1 MKVRFLS
8 LVTSIA
14 LVVGCFEGI
23 PFTKSYAADTSSQ
36 TASTIPYRYTY
47 GDTKLVSSISD
58 LPEEWIITAYDTSS
72 EKYTVKFVGNA
83 PYGKEEEVYTYSE
96 KNTNWVKTDLS
107 GHKIRYIGGAQYG
120 STEIVAPDIKI
131 PADWVATEYN
141 RDNSTMTIKYLNGAK
156 RGDVVAANFYT
167 FWEMPEGW
175 IVTQYDNN
183 TQIGSIK
190 YLGSEKEIHDN
201 YSFGQTVPAIFIQQ
215 KKIPVNFI
223 WNNSTTLQYVANGS
237 YGAQAEVEFFY
248 YYSEENLPE
257 GWVLTNESKSS
268 SGGTKGTIKCLSGAS
283 YGSTA
288 QASIWYAKNP
298 LSSEVNN
305 KNSLPEGWVITDFSE
320 DSKQCTIKYIAG
332 APYNKEEVLKDLP
345 GYLNGHAVTAMK
357 PTYGWIITSRD
368 SSAKTY
374 TVKCIEGAKYKDQ
387 LSIYVNGFQFDWTK
401 LLPYGWM
408 FVSSVG
414 NDGFV
419 TIKYING
426 APIGT
431 IETVLKPICSW
442 TLFLDTVPAGWVD
455 IETKDSFET
464 LKYTGDIYNEV
475 GKKIDFN
482 LKDISGNTV
491 KLSDLKGKNVLL
503 VVASSD
509 YNLNSIFKEQIPDL
523 EIFSVSPNPEEVESY
538 INHGILRDPGNSFA
552 YTYASLQN
560 GNWNTLYWPIYLF
573 IDKNSTLV
581 SKKIRISESQALAE
595 AKRLFGSK
603 DPLPQVTPSITP
615 TVTLSPTPTASS
627 TLAPT
632 PTTPQTQIAGDLN
645 GDKKVNST
653 DLSLC
658 KRYLL
663 GLVTDLPVNDDYIA
677 ADLNLDKKIN
687 STDYSI
693 LKRYVLGNIDRL
705 PYIPQ
710 STTPSPTAAPTP
722 TLTSAPT
729 PTPTATPTPT
739 PTAAPT
745 ATPTPTPGSS
755 DLPSINDAKS
765 DPDSVFTNE
774 STDVV
779 FTAEVA
785 YDSTKPK
792 PEVTLNSSDEGGSTI
807 EKLGAMN
814 DDGIDG
820 DAVANDN
827 IYSIKRSMLYTSVQ
841 TAYFTVSAA
850 QDTAKNVSYPIK
862 LYALNLVT
870 DTQLSANTEF
880 QNNEL
885 QKFTGLIN
893 SKGLSEAQKSILN
906 ELSSNPDIDQAGISE
921 SGDSIWF
928 QYKDGTLGAISPK
941 ASEDTKGSGSISNTS
956 GSDLKFRSS
965 ISGSMLND
973 LLYSA
978 ASPFDKSDSTATTK
992 YPRIPTRKVL
1002 LLSPMLHDFKDFDDH
1017 FQDSTNPGVYDII
1030 KGYKYDN
1037 KNVFPD
1043 DHITFL
1049 SDGKV
1054 TIDFL
1059 RNNLSNYGIISI
1071 SSHGDTLYQDLRN
1084 RKLWKSPNGQVGFY
1098 SGQQASQNEPRSIR
1112 EDLSRHR
1119 LATSTFMDKNPDGT
1133 RTARTFYFV
1142 LPSFISSYCKNKYQ
1156 KSIVYMSTCRSAYN
1170 TSLSDAFL
1178 NTGAL
1183 TFLGYSN
1190 YVDSAFARK
1199 TGADFFKEFLSNT
1212 YPISSTTGA
1221 SFVSG
1226 LRDTSNPPAEFKMF
1240 GEKNL
1245 KPPLPIVN
1253 LGTVGDGE
1261 SMAYD
1266 INNKGQVV
1274 GASYIG
1280 SDQYPFLWDDE
1291 VITKLNSET
1300 SWAGRINDKGQIC
1313 LSSEKKFDEKRSDH
1327 IYSKGFLWQNGTIKS
1342 PGEYIRYMD
1351 INDKGQIVGF
1361 KADSLNYNLKGFL
1374 LQNGTYTDLGNFIP
1388 VDINNNGQIIGYAMM
1403 KYYQNDDMQIRS
1415 FLYQNGTFKD
1425 IGTLNKNAR
1434 KSVSFAN
1441 DSTDIFLTDITQV
1454 FIRNNTTF
1462 GQTLAQRINDKGQ
1475 IVGDSYIDDGT
1486 NEHAFLWENGV
1497 MKDLG
1502 ILGGQDGSSVAFDI
1516 NNDGLIV
1523 GNAKSSDGL
1532 THPFLIRNGKMEN
1545 LSDTGTF
1552 GIVQDR
1558 VSTGRAINELGQ
1570 IAGFDF
1576 GGEAVLWTP

>member
-1 MKVRFLS
+1 
-8 LVTSIA
+8 
-14 LVVGCFEGI
+14 
-23 PFTKSYAADTSSQ
+23 
-36 TASTIPYRYTY
+36 
-47 GDTKLVSSISD
+47 
-58 LPEEWIITAYDTSS
+58 
-72 EKYTVKFVGNA
+72 
-83 PYGKEEEVYTYSE
+83 
-96 KNTNWVKTDLS
+96 
-107 GHKIRYIGGAQYG
+107 
-120 STEIVAPDIKI
+120 
-131 PADWVATEYN
+131 
-141 RDNSTMTIKYLNGAK
+141 
-156 RGDVVAANFYT
+156 
-167 FWEMPEGW
+167 
-175 IVTQYDNN
+175 
-183 TQIGSIK
+183 
-190 YLGSEKEIHDN
+190 
-201 YSFGQTVPAIFIQQ
+201 
-215 KKIPVNFI
+215 
-223 WNNSTTLQYVANGS
+223 
-237 YGAQAEVEFFY
+237 
-248 YYSEENLPE
+248 
-257 GWVLTNESKSS
+257 
-268 SGGTKGTIKCLSGAS
+268 
-283 YGSTA
+283 
-288 QASIWYAKNP
+288 
-298 LSSEVNN
+298 
-305 KNSLPEGWVITDFSE
+305 
-320 DSKQCTIKYIAG
+320 
-332 APYNKEEVLKDLP
+332 DLP
-345 GYLNGHAVTAMK
+345 GYLNRQAVTAMK
-357 PTYGWIITSRD
+357 PPYGWIVTSRD
-368 SSAKTY
+368 SLAKTY
-374 TVKCIEGAKYKDQ
+374 TIKCIEGAKYKDQ

-408 FVSSVG
+408 FVSTVG

-426 APIGT
+426 APIGAV
-431 IETVLKPICSW
+431 ETVLKPICSW

-455 IETKDSFET
+455 TETKDSFET

-475 GKKIDFN
+475 GKQVDFD

-523 EIFSVSPNPEEVESY
+523 QIFSISQNPEEVESY

-552 YTYASLQN
+552 YTYASLPN
-560 GNWNTLYWPIYLF
+560 GSWNMLYWPVYLF

-581 SKKIRISESQALAE
+581 SKKIRISETQALAE

-603 DPLPQVTPSITP
+603 DPLPQATPSIAPTP
-615 TVTLSPTPTASS
+615 TLSPTPTASNTS
-627 TLAPT
+627 TST
-632 PTTPQTQIAGDLN
+632 PAVPQTQIAGDLN
-645 GDKKVNST
+645 GDKKINST

-663 GLVTDLPVNDDYIA
+663 GLITDLPVNDDYIA
-677 ADLNLDKKIN
+677 ADLNLDRKIN

-705 PYIPQ
+705 PYIPK
-710 STTPSPTAAPTP
+710 SPSPTPTVTPTP
-722 TLTSAPT
+722 AHTATPT
-729 PTPTATPTPT
+729 PTPTATPTQT

-745 ATPTPTPGSS
+745 ATPGSS
-755 DLPSINDAKS
+755 DLPAINNVKS

-785 YDSTKPK
+785 YDSTKTK
-792 PEVTLNSSDEGGSTI
+792 PEVTLNSSDENGSTI
-807 EKLGAMN
+807 EKLGTMN

-827 IYSIKRSMLYTSVQ
+827 IYSFKKNMLYTSVQ

-850 QDTAKNVSYPIK
+850 QDTAKKVSYPIK

-870 DTQLSANTEF
+870 DAQLGSNTEF

-885 QKFTGLIN
+885 QKFLGLIN

-906 ELSSNPDIDQAGISE
+906 ELNSNSNIDQAGISE

-941 ASEDTKGSGSISNTS
+941 ASENTKGSGSISNTS
-956 GSDLKFRSS
+956 GSDLKLRSS
-965 ISGSMLND
+965 ISGSMLNN
-973 LLYSA
+973 LLFSA
-978 ASPFDKSDSTATTK
+978 ASPFNNPNSTAGTK

-1002 LLSPMLHDFKDFDDH
+1002 LLSPMLHDFKVYDDH
-1017 FQDSTNPGVYDII
+1017 SLNSANPGVYDVI
-1030 KGYKYDN
+1030 KNYKYDN

-1043 DHITFL
+1043 DHITYL
-1049 SDGKV
+1049 SDDQV

-1071 SSHGDTLYQDLRN
+1071 SSHGDTLYQNLRSGDN
-1084 RKLWKSPNGQVGFY
+1084 WGSTRGQVGFF
-1098 SGQQASQNEPRSIR
+1098 SGQQASQNEPRAIR

-1119 LATSTFMDKNPDGT
+1119 LATSTFMDANPDGT

-1156 KSIVYMSTCRSAYN
+1156 KSIVYMSSCRSAYN

-1178 NTGAL
+1178 KTGAL
-1183 TFLGYSN
+1183 TFLGYTN
-1190 YVDSAFARK
+1190 YVQSDFARK

-1212 YPISSTTGA
+1212 YPISSTTGT

-1226 LRDTSNPPAEFKMF
+1226 LKDTSNPPAEFKMF

-1253 LGTVGDGE
+1253 LGTIGDGE

-1274 GASYIG
+1274 GASYKG
-1280 SDQYPFLWDDE
+1280 SDLYPFLWDDE
-1291 VITKLNSET
+1291 VLTRLNSET
-1300 SWAGRINDKGQIC
+1300 SWAGRINDKSQIC
-1313 LSSEKKFDEKRSDH
+1313 LSSEKKFDEQRTSH
-1327 IYSKGFLWQNGTIKS
+1327 VYSKGFLWQNGTLKS

-1351 INDKGQIVGF
+1351 INDNGQIIGY
-1361 KADSLNYNLKGFL
+1361 KADSLTYTLKGFL

-1403 KYYQNDDMQIRS
+1403 KYYQSDDMQIRS

-1441 DSTDIFLTDITQV
+1441 DSTDIFLNDIIGELFV
-1454 FIRNNTTF
+1454 RNNTTF
-1462 GQTLAQRINDKGQ
+1462 GQTLAQGINDKGQ
-1475 IVGDSYIDDGT
+1475 IVGGSYIGDDGI
-1486 NEHAFLWENGV
+1486 NQHAFLWENGI
-1497 MKDLG
+1497 MRDLG
-1502 ILGGQDGSSVAFDI
+1502 ILGGQDGSALAFDI
-1516 NNDGLIV
+1516 NNEGMIC

-1532 THPFLIRNGKMEN
+1532 NHPFLWRNGRMEN
-1545 LSDTGTF
+1545 LSDIGTF

-1558 VSTGRAINELGQ
+1558 LSTGRAINELGQ